1 MSDASAYR
9 SFFLRAPKPAMVRAV
24 LPDNVT
30 HDFEVSEQEPNFMGL
45 AKTFESLEP
54 IRAECYDAQG
64 VLIRAEKPANA
75 PKRSTVMPGILN
87 QDVEAARLMM
97 FADLLAKAYENT
109 TQVAFEKLLE
119 VVRLVTDERTE
130 KAKANDAL
138 QKAYIQKLQE
148 LVQVKAQA
156 LEASDEESSDDL
168 LTDLAKAFGFGAR
181 SSRKQAEPEPEP
193 EPEEDE
199 QPEG

>member
-1 MSDASAYR
+1 MSDATAYR

-30 HDFEVSEQEPNFMGL
+30 HDFEVSDQEPNFMGL

-64 VLIRAEKPANA
+64 VLIRAEKPANQ
-75 PKRSTVMPGILN
+75 PKRDAKLPGILTT
-87 QDVEAARLMM
+87 DVEAARLMM

-109 TQVAFEKLLE
+109 TQVAFEKLLD

-138 QKAYIQKLQE
+138 QKAYIAKLQE
-148 LVQVKAQA
+148 LVQIKAAA
-156 LEASDEESSDDL
+156 LEEGEAAEEDDFL
-168 LTDLAKAFGFGAR
+168 GDIAKAFGFGAR
-181 SSRKQAEPEPEP
+181 SGRKQQVEPEPEP
-193 EPEEDE
+193 DPEVEE
-199 QPEG
+199 SE